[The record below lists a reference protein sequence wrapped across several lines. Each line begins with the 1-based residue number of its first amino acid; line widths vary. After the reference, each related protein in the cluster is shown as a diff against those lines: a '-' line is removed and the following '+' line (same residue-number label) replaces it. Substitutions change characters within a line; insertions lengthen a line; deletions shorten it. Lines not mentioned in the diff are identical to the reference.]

1 MIPKNFANSNLIYLL
16 LVFSINVGQTEGNS
30 EVGTLLKDCENCPL
44 GDDTPWKFCN
54 GAPISDSGSRDDER
68 PQHQVNIAYSLP

>member
-1 MIPKNFANSNLIYLL
+1 MALKTLRISIFISLMLG
-16 LVFSINVGQTEGNS
+16 FSINVGQTEGNS

-44 GDDTPWKFCN
+44 MVKIPPGSFVM

-68 PQHQVNIAYSLP
+68 PQHQVNIA